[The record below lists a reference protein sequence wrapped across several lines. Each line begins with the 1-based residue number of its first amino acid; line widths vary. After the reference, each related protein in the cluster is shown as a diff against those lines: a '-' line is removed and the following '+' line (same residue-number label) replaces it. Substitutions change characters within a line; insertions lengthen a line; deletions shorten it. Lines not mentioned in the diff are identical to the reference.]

1 MIGNE
6 DKELR
11 TDIHHMDKLIFM
23 SQVTLLLVHMLGL
36 GFCLTGSSHL
46 SVLPFMCS
54 WHTLRQLVAKQL
66 HSFGWMENSFM
77 VAVLKGRN
85 SLHPPMLALSLLLKC
100 FKVKILSV

>member
-11 TDIHHMDKLIFM
+11 TDIHHMDKLISM

-54 WHTLRQLVAKQL
+54 WHTLRQLVAKQ
-66 HSFGWMENSFM
+66 
-77 VAVLKGRN
+77 
-85 SLHPPMLALSLLLKC
+85 
-100 FKVKILSV
+100 